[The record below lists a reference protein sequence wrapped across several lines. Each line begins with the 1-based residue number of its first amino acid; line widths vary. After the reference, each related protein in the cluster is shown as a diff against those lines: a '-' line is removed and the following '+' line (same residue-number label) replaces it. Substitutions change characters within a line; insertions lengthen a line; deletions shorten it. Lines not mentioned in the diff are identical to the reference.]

1 MANLSVS
8 DLRRLDGQS
17 FRYLARPVAEFISRR
32 KGDAIGR
39 RGRGRPDAAGRVIG
53 CRSTQD
59 TKVRNAL
66 DDVASN
72 IWQALGGGH
81 PSRRGGG

>member
-17 FRYLARPVAEFISRR
+17 FRFLALPVAEFISRR

-39 RGRGRPDAAGRVIG
+39 RGRGRGPE
-53 CRSTQD
+53 
-59 TKVRNAL
+59 
-66 DDVASN
+66 
-72 IWQALGGGH
+72 
-81 PSRRGGG
+81 